1 MSLFERTRSKD
12 RFFCSGEGKENRK
25 FICVGIRV
33 ADERESAGVRQL
45 CIAKQEPDNVCSKK
59 PVVAEI
65 DGHAYGLEVYRTS
78 FRRLDWL
85 HVGDYPCR
93 RTKHGFEFQYQD
105 GGKTHT
111 REFNIVS
118 EE

>member
-1 MSLFERTRSKD
+1 MKRLITLLFLGLLALGPQSFAQDFPLSAHVKRIGQDQKLN
-12 RFFCSGEGKENRK
+12 EGTTETWH
-25 FICVGIRV
+25 
-33 ADERESAGVRQL
+33 L
-45 CIAKQEPDNVCSKK
+45 
-59 PVVAEI
+59 VVAEI